1 MDQAVINLDFCLR
14 EVREALST
22 VCDPELDE
30 PVTELGFIQEVSIAQ
45 DGDVSVSFRLPT
57 YWCSANFAY
66 LMASDMHDAV
76 ALLPWTGRIA
86 IRLLDHFTSA
96 EVSTGA
102 SAGKSFQES
111 FPSES
116 EEDLENI
123 RLIFRKKS
131 FQKRQE
137 TLLRHLLG
145 RGEMVPN
152 LVSMSLAALEY
163 RDLDDEGR
171 MLRNRYLQARAV
183 LGLSR
188 VSSGPVFHDVDGKA
202 LNVREFSS
210 YLLQLRRVRLNTEF
224 NGAICRGLLE
234 VRYGVKGED
243 GLVQLEGVSAR
254 ETGAVFRLHPNNTNV
269 PPAVHRTAEV
279 RK

>member
-1 MDQAVINLDFCLR
+1 MEQPVINLDFCLR

-30 PVTELGFIQEVSIAQ
+30 PVTELGFIQEVFIAKG
-45 DGDVSVSFRLPT
+45 GDVFVSFRLPT

-66 LMASDMHDAV
+66 LMASDMRDAI
-76 ALLPWTGRIA
+76 ARLPWAGEIA
-86 IRLLDHFTSA
+86 IRLMDHFTSA

-111 FPSES
+111 FPSET
-116 EEDLENI
+116 EEDLEDV
-123 RLIFRKKS
+123 RLIFRRKS

-145 RGEMVPN
+145 KGETIAD
-152 LVSMSLAALEY
+152 LVGMSLAALEY
-163 RDLDDEGR
+163 RDLDGQGS
-171 MLRNRYLQARAV
+171 MLRSRYLQARAV
-183 LGLSR
+183 LGFGR
-188 VSSGPVFHDVDGKA
+188 VSSGPVFHDVAGIA
-202 LNVREFSS
+202 LDIRDFPS
-210 YLLQLRRVRLNTEF
+210 YLLELRRVRLNTEF

-243 GLVQLEGVSAR
+243 GLVQIEGVSAR
-254 ETGAVFRLHPNNTNV
+254 ETAALFRQRASHTNV
-269 PPAVHRTAEV
+269 TPV
-279 RK
+279 